1 MNDSLDVQ
9 VCGFLLSNS
18 HRIIVIV
25 IIINI
30 TVMMIAVFIIISMR
44 CKKKVVYEIMLE
56 KRIVHIKSLNNACL
70 QTPLIFNH
78 FLLSVWKFGVW
89 W

>member
-1 MNDSLDVQ
+1 MPGSMNDSLDVQ

-30 TVMMIAVFIIISMR
+30 TIMIIAVFIAIVSMR
-44 CKKKVVYEIMLE
+44 CKKKMYEIMLGN
-56 KRIVHIKSLNNACL
+56 KNG
-70 QTPLIFNH
+70 T
-78 FLLSVWKFGVW
+78 
-89 W
+89 